1 MARAL
6 IIGAGAIGRGF
17 LPWVFQN
24 FDLTFYDSNQPL
36 IESLNKSKGYKTFM
50 SLNEELKELRVSN
63 AEFINSI
70 DQLNLKSFD
79 IAIVCVGPRNL
90 INLSKIF
97 SNLTC
102 PLYSLENDSNTVF
115 FLRNYLKKENIY
127 FGVPDVITSL
137 TASPENLELDVN
149 ALHTENGVLY
159 LEDHGDISKKLKT
172 YLPDIKWVSKQR
184 MLKEWDAKLYIHNTP
199 HCIAAYYGYLM
210 KCNYL
215 HEALEI
221 KSIKLALDGVVDEVL
236 QTLKIITNHDHD
248 FLEWYAAKEISRFSN
263 PLLFDPITR
272 VAREP
277 LRKLDPEGRLVGI
290 LKLALEAGVMPIN
303 LANGIAA
310 SLRYNQEKDSDF
322 FLINNL
328 DTMGIEAFL
337 DYILRI
343 SSKSIE
349 GKLIINAHRNF
360 RL

>member
-1 MARAL
+1 
-6 IIGAGAIGRGF
+6 
-17 LPWVFQN
+17 
-24 FDLTFYDSNQPL
+24 
-36 IESLNKSKGYKTFM
+36 
-50 SLNEELKELRVSN
+50 
-63 AEFINSI
+63 
-70 DQLNLKSFD
+70 
-79 IAIVCVGPRNL
+79 
-90 INLSKIF
+90 
-97 SNLTC
+97 
-102 PLYSLENDSNTVF
+102 
-115 FLRNYLKKENIY
+115 
-127 FGVPDVITSL
+127 
-137 TASPENLELDVN
+137 
-149 ALHTENGVLY
+149 
-159 LEDHGDISKKLKT
+159 
-172 YLPDIKWVSKQR
+172 

-310 SLRYNQEKDSDF
+310 SLRYNQEEDSDF

-328 DTMGIEAFL
+328 DSMGIEAFL

-349 GKLIINAHRNF
+349 GKLIINAHKNF

>member
-63 AEFINSI
+63 AEFVNSI
-70 DQLNLKSFD
+70 DQLDFKSFD
-79 IAIVCVGPRNL
+79 IAIVCIGPRNL
-90 INLSKIF
+90 INLSKNF

-172 YLPDIKWVSKQR
+172 YLPEIEWVSKQR

-221 KSIKLALDGVVDEVL
+221 ESIKLALDGVVDEVL

-248 FLEWYAAKEISRFSN
+248 FLEWYAC
-263 PLLFDPITR
+263 LLYTSPSPRD
-272 VAREP
+272 
-277 LRKLDPEGRLVGI
+277 
-290 LKLALEAGVMPIN
+290 
-303 LANGIAA
+303 
-310 SLRYNQEKDSDF
+310 
-322 FLINNL
+322 
-328 DTMGIEAFL
+328 
-337 DYILRI
+337 
-343 SSKSIE
+343 
-349 GKLIINAHRNF
+349 
-360 RL
+360 